1 MNRVTTA
8 FVTIVFWV
16 AVLIPSASALLPID
30 PAEIENRRLVLP
42 EISIQNLMSPT
53 FYRDALIYVRDANPV
68 RAWLIKTGSSLDLS
82 VFHDSPQPQR
92 VLLGEEDWLY
102 GRKSIEGLCQG
113 SPETAASNLISLA
126 EELALGGTTVVFTVA
141 PAKFVVH
148 PEHLTEQQARLA
160 KCGLETSSRLRNM
173 LAANAPAGSVDSWIL
188 FESVKRE
195 GAVPYFQTD
204 SHFNHEGAMP
214 WIEMLVSEI
223 APHIWD
229 SDAVVDV
236 GITTKVGNLMGI
248 LGLAIPEE
256 SRELLVD
263 RGLPRTPAIQKHQ
276 RFSQSHS
283 ATEQF
288 LAPSGTQAPLI
299 SGKAVMLK
307 DSFMDLPA
315 PSLSQYFADL
325 TIMDWRD
332 PVSIQFFL
340 EQAHEADVVLIE
352 VSEESILS
360 RFVDD
365 AVLRAL
371 REAG

>member
-1 MNRVTTA
+1 MNKVTTV

-16 AVLIPSASALLPID
+16 AVLIPSASALLPVD

-68 RAWLIKTGSSLDLS
+68 RSWLIKTGSSLDLS

-102 GRKSIEGLCQG
+102 GRKPIEGLCQG

-160 KCGLETSSRLRNM
+160 NCGLETSSRLRNM
-173 LAANAPAGSVDSWIL
+173 LTANAPSGYVDSWIL

-195 GAVPYFQTD
+195 GTVPYFQTD
-204 SHFNHEGAMP
+204 SHFNHQGAMP

-236 GITTKVGNLMGI
+236 GITSWVGNLMGI

-256 SRELLVD
+256 TRELLVD
-263 RGLPRTPAIQKHQ
+263 RGLPRTPAIQEHD
-276 RFSQSHS
+276 RFSRSQT

-288 LAPSGTQAPLI
+288 IAPSGTQAPLI

-332 PVSIQFFL
+332 PASIQFFF

-352 VSEESILS
+352 ISEESILS
-360 RFVDD
+360 RFADD